1 LFSSQILFI
10 YYHIFLLQ
18 KQESE
23 LLKNAQVEIEFLKKT
38 RAQTLADFVRLEQ
51 LNISLEASNR
61 ALQSRD
67 HNHSQLNDLEVEK
80 DAEIRQLG
88 ARNKYL
94 DNCILSLEKE
104 LELQKEECKSTTIL
118 EVENTELLTNAKKL
132 ANHLQECQDQ
142 NHDLVLQMKTISKEL
157 EEKINECKANDC
169 FYWKNKELARN
180 TEKLD
185 DQVKSLQSQNKTLNK
200 KIEDLEEKISE
211 CETLKNQNLSQIEE
225 LKSQSQVCLSENTAL
240 TQHVYR
246 TLEELEEGK
255 KKCKEV
261 DSLSSQNTELIKIR
275 EELVGQLEA
284 CKAQNKHLTMQ
295 VDDLANKLSEE
306 RHKSGKDTT
315 QDKAQ
320 MEGTAREGRKNS
332 NGGENSD
339 EMMNLIKATF
349 STWGNDIVETRS
361 ELEKEN
367 KALTETKAKVESE
380 KQRLKDER
388 ELWIKARQSFS
399 PIKHERD
406 KLQEQVMQLEFEMNN
421 IKFKVMRDKDEE
433 IKNCNSKL
441 NATLSCVK
449 NLEEQN
455 DSLRQKNEGF
465 EQDIEEVKAKLN
477 DSDRLKNVLSER
489 VLNLEKELIKGA
501 LNIW

>member
-1 LFSSQILFI
+1 
-10 YYHIFLLQ
+10 
-18 KQESE
+18 
-23 LLKNAQVEIEFLKKT
+23 
-38 RAQTLADFVRLEQ
+38 
-51 LNISLEASNR
+51 
-61 ALQSRD
+61 
-67 HNHSQLNDLEVEK
+67 
-80 DAEIRQLG
+80 
-88 ARNKYL
+88 
-94 DNCILSLEKE
+94 
-104 LELQKEECKSTTIL
+104 
-118 EVENTELLTNAKKL
+118 
-132 ANHLQECQDQ
+132 
-142 NHDLVLQMKTISKEL
+142 
-157 EEKINECKANDC
+157 
-169 FYWKNKELARN
+169 
-180 TEKLD
+180 
-185 DQVKSLQSQNKTLNK
+185 
-200 KIEDLEEKISE
+200 
-211 CETLKNQNLSQIEE
+211 
-225 LKSQSQVCLSENTAL
+225 
-240 TQHVYR
+240 
-246 TLEELEEGK
+246 
-255 KKCKEV
+255 
-261 DSLSSQNTELIKIR
+261 
-275 EELVGQLEA
+275 
-284 CKAQNKHLTMQ
+284 MQ